1 MRQRFR
7 LPVGGV
13 LRVRPTIHLPATGG
27 PVTCLNPAIMKHPVR
42 FLLLPL
48 FALALLLGS
57 AHAANG
63 YKVVVEITFDEQGT
77 AEEAKIVESDD
88 PTGVQLLNQIAIRL
102 AEDVTQPPRTDKDG
116 KPRKFKARAPFNFPI
131 EDDEGPEANKAPKPA
146 LREAPLPVYPA
157 ALAAT
162 GEVGG
167 AILELAIGADGAVQ
181 SVNIMRASH
190 PEFGQAA
197 QAAALQWKFA
207 PAQKDG
213 VAVASRWRVAVNFS
227 VDNKEADWKWR
238 IAPRPTLGSFTAV
251 RPPVAAAPAPAKNK

>member
-1 MRQRFR
+1 
-7 LPVGGV
+7 
-13 LRVRPTIHLPATGG
+13 
-27 PVTCLNPAIMKHPVR
+27 MKHPVR

-48 FALALLLGS
+48 LAFALLLGS
-57 AHAANG
+57 AHAASG
-63 YKVVVEITFDEQGT
+63 YRVVVEITFDEEGA

-102 AEDVTQPPRTDKDG
+102 AEDISQAPRTDKDG
-116 KPRKFKARAPFNFPI
+116 KPRKFKARAPFDFPI
-131 EDDEGPEANKAPKPA
+131 EGDEGPEANKAPKPA

-157 ALAAT
+157 ALAAA

-181 SVNIMRASH
+181 GVNIMRASH

-197 QAAALQWKFA
+197 QAAAAQWKFA

-213 VAVASRWRVAVNFS
+213 VAVASRWRVAINFS
-227 VDNKEADWKWR
+227 VDNKEAEWKWR
-238 IAPRPTLGSFTAV
+238 IAPRPSLGSFTAV
-251 RPPVAAAPAPAKNK
+251 RPPLAAAPAPTEAAPAEKK

>member
-1 MRQRFR
+1 
-7 LPVGGV
+7 
-13 LRVRPTIHLPATGG
+13 
-27 PVTCLNPAIMKHPVR
+27 MKHPVR

-48 FALALLLGS
+48 LAFALLLGS

-63 YKVVVEITFDEQGT
+63 YKVVVEITFDEQGA

-131 EDDEGPEANKAPKPA
+131 EDDEGPEANNAPKPA

-157 ALAAT
+157 ALAAA

-167 AILELAIGADGAVQ
+167 AIIELAIGTDGAVKQ
-181 SVNIMRASH
+181 ATVMRSSH
-190 PEFGQAA
+190 PEFANAA
-197 QAAALQWKFA
+197 YTAVQQWKFT

-227 VDNKEADWKWR
+227 VDGKEADWKWR

-251 RPPVAAAPAPAKNK
+251 RPPPAAAPVAPAAAEKK